1 MFIRTT
7 NRTSFITSTKSSWFT
22 RSKFLIASGET
33 LVGADSTLL
42 GAGTWL
48 QMQEEL
54 ASGGLSLVDVGL
66 NLIDQVWTDKP
77 EDIVSGMLCC

>member
-1 MFIRTT
+1 MTCL
-7 NRTSFITSTKSSWFT
+7 S
-22 RSKFLIASGET
+22 RSHVTSGET
-33 LVGADSTLL
+33 QVGADSTLL

-54 ASGGLSLVDVGL
+54 QAGGLTLLDVGL

-77 EDIVSGMLCC
+77 EDVVSYKIAI

>member
-1 MFIRTT
+1 MFIWMT

-22 RSKFLIASGET
+22 RSGET

-77 EDIVSGMLCC
+77 EDIVSGMQCC